1 VQWKLGKESI
11 MMRKTIG
18 FCCAALGIMLV
29 LAGCDTAQRDATD
42 AAIDAAQSAVNAAK
56 TEAEKYAPEQ
66 LQAAQ
71 NTLQNARDALAK
83 GDYKAALNAAQ
94 DAANKAKDMVTSS
107 AAQRDAWNKQWT
119 DLSSS
124 MPRSLDQIK
133 AKLNAYSHGHLP
145 AGMDDAKLGDAKAAY
160 EQLKQK
166 WDDATSSATQGNIR
180 EAMKKA
186 SDAKGLLA
194 KLKDMLG
201 IK

>member
-1 VQWKLGKESI
+1 VQWKPGKEGI
-11 MMRKTIG
+11 MIRNTIA
-18 FCCAALGIMLV
+18 FCCVALGIMLV
-29 LAGCDTAQRDATD
+29 LAGCGTAQRDATD

-66 LQAAQ
+66 LRAAQ

-166 WDDATSSATQGNIR
+166 WDDASSSATQGNIR
-180 EAMKKA
+180 DAMNKA
-186 SDAKGLLA
+186 TDAKELLA

>member
-1 VQWKLGKESI
+1 MI
-11 MMRKTIG
+11 RNTIA
-18 FCCAALGIMLV
+18 FCCVALGIMLV
-29 LAGCDTAQRDATD
+29 LAGCGTAQRDATD

-66 LQAAQ
+66 LRAAQ

-166 WDDATSSATQGNIR
+166 WDDASSSATQGNIR
-180 EAMKKA
+180 DAMNKA
-186 SDAKGLLA
+186 TDAKELLA